1 MIKKL
6 RKQFIIIAMA
16 SMGAVLA
23 LVILFINISNYRSMM
38 NTVEQR
44 MDVVIDMVNGDMVPF
59 NKNAPADNSPEEMS
73 QEKSASSNDV
83 SSAEENEVNGK
94 TDSSEEDFSQNR
106 KYLEKPSDGTKAL
119 PDHVNQET
127 RFDTRYFV
135 VDYDSEGNYSS
146 SDVSRIASID
156 TESAKNFSVKARNNK
171 ESSGIIDGFY
181 YETISDSDN
190 NVKYVFLDISRE
202 LDSFRSYLLIS
213 VLTSLVGAMAVFV
226 LILIFS
232 KKVMK
237 PVAESYE
244 KQKRFIT
251 DASHEIKTP
260 LAIIGANTEVI
271 ELESGENEWTKS
283 INHQI
288 KRLSSLVEKMVFLSK
303 MDEDGAALQMM
314 DFDATEAVTE
324 LANSF
329 DPVAESKGFH
339 YEKNI
344 EEGMHYYGDKDRVT
358 QLISLLLDNSM
369 KYCSDDG
376 LIRLTVSKGRKK
388 GLAITVY
395 NTCDSI
401 QKGNNDLLFE
411 RFYRADESRNSKT
424 GGHGIGLS
432 VVRAIAEAHHGEAH
446 AFSEDGRSVSFTIR
460 LN

>member
-23 LVILFINISNYRSMM
+23 LIILVINVSNYRSMM
-38 NTVEQR
+38 NTIEQR
-44 MDVVIDMVNGDMVPF
+44 MDIVWEM
-59 NKNAPADNSPEEMS
+59 EEGGMMS
-73 QEKSASSNDV
+73 FP
-83 SSAEENEVNGK
+83 GK
-94 TDSSEEDFSQNR
+94 PGFEEDSDLKPLR
-106 KYLEKPSDGTKAL
+106 EYGKKPSEDGFAGRM
-119 PDHVNQET
+119 NNES

-135 VDYDSEGNYSS
+135 VDYDSDGNYSS

-156 TESAKNFSVKARNNK
+156 SDSAKNYAESVYAKKKTA
-171 ESSGIIDGFY
+171 GLIDGLY
-181 YETISDSDN
+181 YEKNEDSDGT
-190 NVKYVFLDISRE
+190 VKIIFLDVSRE
-202 LDSFRSYLLIS
+202 LSSFRSYLFIS
-213 VLTSLVGAMAVFV
+213 ILTSAIGALAVFI

-232 KKVMK
+232 KRVMR

-244 KQKRFIT
+244 KQKHFIT

-271 ELESGENEWTKS
+271 EMESGENEWTKS

-303 MDEDGAALQMM
+303 MDEEGAALQMI
-314 DFDATEAVTE
+314 DFNVSDAVSETADSFDAV
-324 LANSF
+324 S
-329 DPVAESKGFH
+329 ESKGYH

-344 EEGMHYYGDKDRVT
+344 EENLFYHGDKDRVV
-358 QLISLLLDNSM
+358 QLTSLLLDNSM
-369 KYCSDDG
+369 KYCSENG
-376 LIRLTVSKGRKK
+376 TIRVRLSKGRKK
-388 GLAITVY
+388 GIIISVY
-395 NTCDSI
+395 NTCESI
-401 QKGNNDLLFE
+401 AKGNNDVLFE

-446 AFSEDGRSVSFTIR
+446 AFSDDGKSIIFTIK

>member
-6 RKQFIIIAMA
+6 RRQFIIIAMA

-23 LVILFINISNYRSMM
+23 LIIIVINVSNYRSMM
-38 NTVEQR
+38 KTIKQR
-44 MDVVIDMVNGDMVPF
+44 MAIVWDMEDGDMFSFPGRPGF
-59 NKNAPADNSPEEMS
+59 DSDSDIEENA
-73 QEKSASSNDV
+73 KSLPSSND
-83 SSAEENEVNGK
+83 AENI
-94 TDSSEEDFSQNR
+94 DSESTESPAATESNMKPFRDDS
-106 KYLEKPSDGTKAL
+106 KKPSEDGFL
-119 PDHVNQET
+119 GRMNNES

-135 VDYDSEGNYSS
+135 VDFDSDGNYSS

-156 TESAKNFSVKARNNK
+156 SDSAKSYAASVYEKK
-171 ESSGIIDGFY
+171 KTSGLTDGLY
-181 YETISDSDN
+181 YEKSEDSDGS
-190 NVKYVFLDISRE
+190 VTIIFLDVSRE
-202 LDSFRSYLLIS
+202 LSSFRSYLFIS
-213 VLTSLVGAMAVFV
+213 ILTSAVGALAVYI
-226 LILIFS
+226 LILVFS
-232 KKVMK
+232 RRVMK

-271 ELESGENEWTKS
+271 EMESGENEWTKS

-303 MDEDGAALQMM
+303 MDEEGASLQMI
-314 DFDATEAVTE
+314 DFDVSAAVLET
-324 LANSF
+324 ADSF
-329 DPVAESKGFH
+329 DAVAESKGFH

-344 EEGMHYYGDKDRVT
+344 EENLSYHGDKDRIV
-358 QLISLLLDNSM
+358 QLTSLLLDNSM
-369 KYCSDDG
+369 KYCSENG
-376 LIRLTVSKGRKK
+376 TIKISLSKGRKK
-388 GLAITVY
+388 GIIISVY
-395 NTCDSI
+395 NTCESI
-401 QKGNNDLLFE
+401 SKGNNDVLFE

-446 AFSEDGRSVSFTIR
+446 AFSEDGKSILFTIK

>member
-1 MIKKL
+1 
-6 RKQFIIIAMA
+6 MA

-23 LVILFINISNYRSMM
+23 LIILVINVSNYRSMM

-44 MDVVIDMVNGDMVPF
+44 MSIVWGLTDGSLPPMPMGDEKDSMDSQADDE
-59 NKNAPADNSPEEMS
+59 NASDAQSGAAD
-73 QEKSASSNDV
+73 SSNIKTMGGASNMKEFRPGKNGVGDDAF
-83 SSAEENEVNGK
+83 SGRMNNE
-94 TDSSEEDFSQNR
+94 S
-106 KYLEKPSDGTKAL
+106 
-119 PDHVNQET
+119 

-135 VDYDSEGNYSS
+135 VDFDSDGNYSS
-146 SDVSRIASID
+146 SDVSNIASVD
-156 TESAKNFSVKARNNK
+156 SDSAKNYASSALKK
-171 ESSGIIDGFY
+171 GKTSGITDGFY
-181 YETISDSDN
+181 FESSTDSDGSTT
-190 NVKYVFLDISRE
+190 YVFLDVSRE
-202 LDSFRSYLLIS
+202 LSSFRTYLFIS
-213 VLTSLVGAMAVFV
+213 ILTSAIGALAVYI

-232 KKVMK
+232 KRVMK

-271 ELESGENEWTKS
+271 EMESGENEWTKS

-303 MDEDGAALQMM
+303 MDEEGAVLQMM
-314 DFDATEAVTE
+314 DFDVSEAVAET
-324 LANSF
+324 ADSF
-329 DPVAESKGFH
+329 DAVAESKGYN

-344 EEGMHYYGDKDRVT
+344 EENLMYHGDKDRVV

-369 KYCSDDG
+369 KYCSENG
-376 LIRLTVSKGRKK
+376 TIRVSLTKGRKK
-388 GLAITVY
+388 GIVISVF

-401 QKGNNDLLFE
+401 EKGNNDVLFE

-446 AFSEDGRSVSFTIR
+446 AFSEDGKSIVFTIK
-460 LN
+460 LS